1 MQTQLRGHEA
11 RLGGS
16 APTLEGAL
24 AGQGRN
30 QLLPAQHQALQVVR
44 IEKGWCVLAH
54 AGCPPA
60 RALLLLVLAILRQ
73 RGRLLLLLLPRG
85 RLQAA
90 GLVALLLQGRRAG

>member
-1 MQTQLRGHEA
+1 MQLRGHAA

-24 AGQGRN
+24 AGQGRH

-73 RGRLLLLLLPRG
+73 RGRRLLLLLLLLPRG

-90 GLVALLLQGRRAG
+90 GLGALLLQGR

>member
-1 MQTQLRGHEA
+1 MQTHLRGHEA

-73 RGRLLLLLLPRG
+73 RGRLLLLLPRG

-90 GLVALLLQGRRAG
+90 GLGALLLQGRRAG